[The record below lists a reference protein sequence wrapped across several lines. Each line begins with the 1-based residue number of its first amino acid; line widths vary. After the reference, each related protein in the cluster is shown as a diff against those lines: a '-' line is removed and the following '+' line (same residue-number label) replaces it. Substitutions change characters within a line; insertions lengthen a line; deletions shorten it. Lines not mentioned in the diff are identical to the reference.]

1 MMTVAN
7 QPTEVEAKFTVADPA
22 LLHELTKPKTAVPGY
37 RFGDVRTR
45 EVRDLYLDTPDYW
58 LLRRGFQLRV
68 RTGEDQWL
76 ATLKSRGMASVE
88 GIYHRLEI
96 EEALPASH
104 LPARIGELPAA
115 ITAAIPAA
123 ITDLAD
129 KQTALTPLCI
139 IDQTRRVREV
149 TAQTPGR
156 KRQENSVLGLLSLD
170 EMRIRQHAEGA
181 TVARACE
188 IEIELSAGTGL
199 AELQVLADRFIGV
212 YGLTPSVDSK
222 LERALSIISRHPADA
237 PESWEGLHIK
247 MPMGEACR
255 MIWHEQFMRMLLN
268 EAGVRYA
275 NDPGYVHDARVAIR
289 RARAA
294 ARIYQAYFK
303 PKAVRRYLKRLRRTA
318 ELLGAVRDLDVAI
331 GKLQSYQQK
340 TKKQS
345 AGDLQATLDQWFAK
359 RGAAQR
365 TLVEWLDSADYSS
378 FVAEFLH
385 FCRTPGAGIVD
396 LQPQA
401 GDPVTPFQVRHVV
414 PTMLLSNFDQVRAYE
429 VWFEQAE
436 DVPVET
442 LHRLRIAC
450 KYLRY
455 NLEFMTGLLGPECAA
470 IIALLRRL
478 QDDLGDLNDAVVSSH
493 LLTTDANAAP
503 PVARYARSQE
513 ELIDKLRRQ
522 MRGDFTRFVAAENRE
537 RLLAALAKL

>member
-1 MMTVAN
+1 MMTPAN
-7 QPTEVEAKFTVADPA
+7 QPTEVEAKFTVAGPA
-22 LLHELTKPKTAVPGY
+22 LLHELAKPKTAVPGY
-37 RFGDVRTR
+37 RFGEVRTR
-45 EVRDLYLDTPDYW
+45 EVRDLYLDTPDYR

-76 ATLKSRGMASVE
+76 ATLKSRGIASEE

-96 EEALPASH
+96 EEPLAAARLPAS
-104 LPARIGELPAA
+104 IDELPAA
-115 ITAAIPAA
+115 IDAAIAE
-123 ITDLAD
+123 IVD
-129 KQTALTPLCI
+129 KHTTLTPICS

-156 KRQENSVLGLLSLD
+156 KRQESAVIGLLSLD
-170 EMRIRQHAEGA
+170 EMRIRQHAEGS
-181 TVARACE
+181 TVARAWE
-188 IEIELSAGTGL
+188 IEIELTAGTGL

-212 YGLTPSVDSK
+212 YGLTPSADSK

-247 MPMGEACR
+247 MQMGEACR

-275 NDPGYVHDARVAIR
+275 NDPEYVHDARVAIR

-294 ARIYQAYFK
+294 ARIYRDYFK
-303 PKAVRRYLKRLRRTA
+303 PKAVRKYLKRLRRTA

-331 GKLQSYQQK
+331 GKLQNYQQK

-345 AGDLQATLDQWFAK
+345 AGDLQATLDQWLAR

-365 TLVEWLDSADYSS
+365 ALVEWLDSREYAD
-378 FVAEFLH
+378 FVADFLH

-396 LQPQA
+396 LQPEA
-401 GDPVTPFQVRHVV
+401 GAPVVPFQVRHVV
-414 PTMLLSNFDQVRAYE
+414 PTLLLSNFDQVRAYE
-429 VWFEQAE
+429 VWFEGADE
-436 DVPVET
+436 VPVET

-455 NLEFMTGLLGPECAA
+455 NLEFMAGLLGPECAA

-522 MRGDFTRFVAAENRE
+522 MRGDFARFVAAENRE